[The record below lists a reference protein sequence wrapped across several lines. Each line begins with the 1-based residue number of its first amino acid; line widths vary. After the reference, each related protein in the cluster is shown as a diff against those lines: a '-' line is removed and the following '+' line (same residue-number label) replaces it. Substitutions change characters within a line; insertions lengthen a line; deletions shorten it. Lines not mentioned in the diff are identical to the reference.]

1 MATVFI
7 PSLMRSLSSG
17 MDRVEIEGATV
28 RQIVKNLDDM
38 FPGMQ
43 DRLMENGRLK
53 SLFSVAVDG
62 EVSQLGALEKVQ
74 PNSEVHFLNAIAG
87 G

>member
-7 PSLMRSLSSG
+7 PSLMRTLSDG
-17 MDRVEIEGATV
+17 KDRVEIEGATV
-28 RQIVKNLDDM
+28 RQIVKNLDEM
-38 FPGMQ
+38 FPGIQ

-53 SLFSVAVDG
+53 PIFSVAVDG

-74 PNSEVHFLNAIAG
+74 ENSEVHFLNAIAG